1 VLPLGFRFS
10 PNDGQPFHNPVREGL
25 PTIRPEPCFS
35 LPTAPF
41 LNPDISDAEAR
52 LAGARLHHAGVGSQ
66 IRTLARMDAMAYDK
80 TAKSERFLVENL
92 ETGCIILASPTAP

>member
-1 VLPLGFRFS
+1 VPRLRLGQDDVRFELR
-10 PNDGQPFHNPVREGL
+10 GVRCGL

-66 IRTLARMDAMAYDK
+66 IRTFARMDAMASDK
-80 TAKSERFLVENL
+80 TARSERLL
-92 ETGCIILASPTAP
+92 G

>member
-1 VLPLGFRFS
+1 MGHFGRITGNPHLTRRW
-10 PNDGQPFHNPVREGL
+10 PFGGVTEGL

-52 LAGARLHHAGVGSQ
+52 FAGARLHHAGVGSQ
-66 IRTLARMDAMAYDK
+66 IRTLARMDAMASDK
-80 TAKSERFLVENL
+80 TAKSERLL
-92 ETGCIILASPTAP
+92 G